1 MPVAVIVDW
10 DGPYNSFDD
19 FKKAMKEWSTNE
31 RTLYM
36 ALGSHNI
43 VRYIGMTES
52 PQSRPNQH
60 PKLRDPKNRTFY
72 TGNIV
77 TQGISGRLSRKHAP
91 DLTIA
96 EHMLIWSIRPELNTR
111 LVCKVPDDCVSVFSR
126 FFTADNNEVSHNP
139 LPKFGTYILAGSS
152 FSDSQCTPSSGV
164 PGDHA
169 PPCTGSR
176 GTPCSSRGRRPT
188 LPIIT
193 PFPASI

>member
-152 FSDSQCTPSSGV
+152 FWTLSARRRAAYRATMHP
-164 PGDHA
+164 PA
-169 PPCTGSR
+169 PVAVAPLAAVAAKAH
-176 GTPCSSRGRRPT
+176 